1 MITIVIILLL
11 MILITM
17 AIIMVPLMNTKL
29 MTMVNNTRPKLV
41 PFTKEQTEQTMLTNN
56 KQGKLN
62 DPTSL
67 TERHNPSSPKQT
79 V

>member
-41 PFTKEQTEQTMLTNN
+41 PFAREQTEQTMLTNN
-56 KQGKLN
+56 KQGQLN

-67 TERHNPSSPKQT
+67 TERHNSSSPKQT